1 MSDSEIKTD
10 DNFVFFSNF
19 FFWQNQFKARFK
31 VRTGED
37 APFAGIEILRLFR
50 PKQSS
55 EPKPKTSVNEKK
67 IVPSLLLAALSGL
80 DLDES

>member
-10 DNFVFFSNF
+10 DNFVFFEF
-19 FFWQNQFKARFK
+19 LFRQNQFKARFK